1 MLPNKCEMSK
11 SQGFEARKFHE
22 SYRYFKRSSHFDHM
36 PFWHFHLHG
45 SLFKASVPRIVIGL
59 QVLNYDKYTS

>member
-1 MLPNKCEMSK
+1 
-11 SQGFEARKFHE
+11 
-22 SYRYFKRSSHFDHM
+22 M

-59 QVLNYDKYTS
+59 QVLNYDKYAS